1 MKFKNYLM
9 IFALFFVL
17 MCSAGAVF
25 AASNDTAQN
34 IASEIDFDN
43 SISLSK
49 DNDSIELNAEESGDN
64 AANDNLGIAMSHDDS
79 LSYDLNSTDDKLN
92 GAVSSKSDLKIVNY
106 TNFVK
111 KGKTYCFYSGKYQE
125 RRKGNHRLSLFPR
138 P

>member
-9 IFALFFVL
+9 MFALFFVL

-43 SISLSK
+43 SVSLSN

-64 AANDNLGIAMSHDDS
+64 AAEDNLGIAMSHDDS
-79 LSYDLNSTDDKLN
+79 LSYGLNSSTDDKLN

-111 KGKTYCFYSGKYQE
+111 KGKTYCFN
-125 RRKGNHRLSLFPR
+125 RRTKNTKRKSRWHQTTT
-138 P
+138 